1 MSREGRCCRVFDA
14 VFTTGTGQSF
24 AFGYAAGVLWSCDP
38 LGDLPVELETSQ
50 GYQQVGAT
58 VDSRSIS
65 GVTRTITGRILRNAD
80 YCKRQLRDIFA
91 PGVTGRLTVA
101 GKYWC
106 DAEVQRCPAISP
118 AVLWPTF
125 SFQLYCPNPYWH
137 SVAKTTAATI
147 KVTPVFRLPVC
158 YTSHQY
164 GIREQAS
171 YIRILNSGLDTRSWK
186 LSLTARGPV
195 VNPGV
200 KDPETGEFLRF
211 ATTLQDG
218 DKLRLYRENGQLKL
232 EQIID
237 GTGYNIMST
246 LDGSST
252 LWTLRHGTQAWQ
264 RTADSG
270 TEWLFLT
277 LTCSTAF
284 STVVLEVGGN
294 G

>member
-106 DAEVQRCPAISP
+106 DAEVQRCPAISS

-171 YIRILNSGLDTRSWK
+171 YIRILNSGLDTRSWQ
-186 LSLTARGPV
+186 LSLTARGEV

-200 KDPETGEFLRF
+200 INPETGEYLRF
-211 ATTLQDG
+211 ITTLQDG
-218 DKLRLYRENGQLKL
+218 DELQVYRENGELRV
-232 EQIID
+232 ERVID
-237 GTGYNIMST
+237 GKGYDVLSV

-252 LWTLRHGTQAWQ
+252 LWTVYHGAQAWQ

-270 TEWLFLT
+270 DGWLFLS
-277 LTCSTAF
+277 LTMHAAF
-284 STVVLEVGGN
+284 TTIITEGSN

>member
-1 MSREGRCCRVFDA
+1 MFDA

-164 GIREQAS
+164 GIREQAN
-171 YIRILNSGLDTRSWK
+171 YLRIANTGLATQDW
-186 LSLTARGPV
+186 SLTLEARGPV

-211 ATTLQDG
+211 VTTLQDG
-218 DKLRLYRENGQLKL
+218 DKLRLYRESGQLKL

-284 STVVLEVGGN
+284 STVVLETEAKN